1 MSARSDGMASRM
13 FGGGKGEMH
22 RVESVGRKAGLSP
35 EQVHSLDEW
44 ARKAVLPLFDGFGVD
59 PQAKDHITAMAAHV
73 AIENASGRITPA
85 MVKAWDTT
93 VMEEMRATHKLKSKA
108 WAEGVLRGIDARLLK
123 EKPEAYKAL
132 RNAYPITRHPVIS
145 RHLVN
150 WELRRRGAEAN
161 SPAKYIHAVRTAQ
174 AGSAPSG
181 STSAAAVTALDRRP
195 LALNPL
201 GDADAA

>member
-1 MSARSDGMASRM
+1 MSALGTAARL

-44 ARKAVLPLFDGFGVD
+44 ARKEAMPLLDGFGID
-59 PQAKDHITAMAAHV
+59 MREKDHILAAAAYV
-73 AIENASGRITPA
+73 AIENAAGRITPA
-85 MVKAWDTT
+85 MVKAWDAL
-93 VMEEMRATHKLKSKA
+93 VMEELRATHKLKSKA
-108 WAEGVLRGIDARLLK
+108 WAEGVLRGIDDRLLK

-150 WELRRRGAEAN
+150 WELRRRGAEAK
-161 SPAKYIHAVRTAQ
+161 SPAKYINAVRTAQ

-181 STSAAAVTALDRRP
+181 SVSSTALRS
-195 LALNPL
+195 LSGKNSL
-201 GDADAA
+201 GADPNVATA